1 MELTVIGLS
10 TVPIFF
16 ALELNRRNNTQVAGT
31 IIAIVLTIT
40 VTVLAALGQGIYDIA
55 VMFYPTILIFASFI
69 LGRNNIIYL
78 AFLLIICV
86 GWLIFGDIYG
96 LYQSAFPEQSY
107 PRQFYIA
114 SIILIVTAVAVQFL
128 SETMR
133 NNVIAIRREL
143 EERKKA
149 ERALQEAEELY
160 RNMVEET
167 SVITYRDTAERE
179 SKTVYISP
187 QIKNILGY
195 SQQEWL
201 ENPSLWAKLTHPD
214 DLPDVFA
221 KISEYLET
229 GNKGLS
235 EYRMLSKNGRWGWFQ
250 DKSVVVKNDSGKPQY
265 IHGVLIDI
273 SERKQAE
280 LKLKQREAILSAVAQ
295 TAQQLLK
302 TSNWRVEMNN
312 ILRMLVEAT
321 GASHVYIFENHPGK
335 DGVMLS
341 SIKYEWTV
349 PGMKPELHNPIYQD
363 TRLIPT
369 IPGLEDWY
377 ASLNIGRAFYG
388 SKQQYPRYWKRVFA
402 EQGLKPLLVVP
413 IYVNDQWQ
421 GIIGYDDF
429 VNEMPWSQAEIDALM
444 AAAGNLGTAISRQQ
458 ADTALRASE
467 EKFQLVFHKT
477 FVPMLISRAKD
488 QAILEVNQAFCN
500 GTGYATE

>member
-1 MELTVIGLS
+1 MSDSKNLSVVGPLANNSITKSVLFWISLSVLIGLGCLLVLFFKEGSGMELTVIGLS
-10 TVPIFF
+10 IVPIFF
-16 ALELNRRNNTQVAGT
+16 AVELNRRNNTQVAGT
-31 IIAIVLTIT
+31 IIAIVLTVM
-40 VTVLAALGQGIYDIA
+40 VTVLATLGQGIYDIA
-55 VMFYPTILIFASFI
+55 VMSYPAILIFASLI
-69 LGRNNIIYL
+69 LGRNNSIYL
-78 AFLLIICV
+78 ALLLIICV

-133 NNVIAIRREL
+133 NNVVAIRREL

-149 ERALQEAEELY
+149 ERALQEAKELY

-187 QIKNILGY
+187 QIENILGY

-214 DLPDVFA
+214 DLPDVYT

-235 EYRMLSKNGRWGWFQ
+235 EYRMLSKDGRWVWFQ
-250 DKSVVVKNDSGKPQY
+250 DESVVVKNSSGEALY

-273 SERKQAE
+273 IERKKAE

-302 TSNWRVEMNN
+302 TSNWRDKIDG
-312 ILRMLVEAT
+312 ILQMLGEAT

-341 SIKYEWTV
+341 SIKYEWTAL
-349 PGMKPELHNPIYQD
+349 GMKPELLNPIYQD

-369 IPGLEDWY
+369 VQGFEDCY
-377 ASLNIGRAFYG
+377 ANLNIGWAF
-388 SKQQYPRYWKRVFA
+388 
-402 EQGLKPLLVVP
+402 
-413 IYVNDQWQ
+413 N
-421 GIIGYDDF
+421 
-429 VNEMPWSQAEIDALM
+429 
-444 AAAGNLGTAISRQQ
+444 
-458 ADTALRASE
+458 
-467 EKFQLVFHKT
+467 
-477 FVPMLISRAKD
+477 
-488 QAILEVNQAFCN
+488 
-500 GTGYATE
+500 